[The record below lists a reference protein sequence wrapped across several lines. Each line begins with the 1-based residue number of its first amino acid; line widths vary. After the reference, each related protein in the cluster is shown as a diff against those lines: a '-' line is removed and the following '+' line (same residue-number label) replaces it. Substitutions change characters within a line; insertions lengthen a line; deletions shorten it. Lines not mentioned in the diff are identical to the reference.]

1 MPCIPRIGPR
11 IRQATK
17 RRQMNPRRA
26 KAMVLGSLLLL
37 ALVAGLWLSGRL
49 ALWLLGLRDPVQL
62 GTYLGYLRA
71 LDLEAVRPHAT
82 TIHLAGWAGFGLPLA
97 SWLAIAVAL
106 FWPRAR
112 AFHGNARFATRGDI
126 ARAGLLKGCPEGILI
141 GRYRGDYLY
150 LGGTRHVILTAPTR
164 SGKTSSVAIPVL
176 LTYRHS
182 VVCLD
187 LKGELYQAT
196 SGYRAATG
204 QAIYR
209 FAPYAEDGR
218 THRFNPLTAISADP
232 QLRVSELQ
240 TLATILYPDE
250 AGKDPFWSLQ
260 SRAAF
265 VAFAAYLFE
274 AWEALAAPAGG
285 TTLDDPTG
293 SRAFPTLERIHRFS
307 TGDGGELKAFL
318 KQRREAPFASAATR
332 TALASLV
339 NMAEQTL
346 SSVIASTQA
355 PLQQFLSPT
364 LAAATNATDFDLQQL
379 RHRPSTIYVVIPP
392 HRLGEARKL
401 LNLFFSV
408 VLGEN
413 LRQTPQEDPSSR
425 YQLLLLLDEFT
436 AMGRIDVLSARI
448 ALTAGY
454 GVRDLAIIQSL
465 SQLDATYGADEAR
478 SFLTNHAA
486 SVIFTPREQRDAE
499 AYSTALGDT
508 TVKRRSRGTGK
519 GGTTYTHSEERRP
532 LLLPQELKELPGDE
546 EIIFLEGCRPIRCR
560 KNWFFKDRRLR
571 KRLIAAA
578 VLRYPRDRV
587 RSRGHPL

>member
-1 MPCIPRIGPR
+1 MRTLRG
-11 IRQATK
+11 
-17 RRQMNPRRA
+17 
-26 KAMVLGSLLLL
+26 KAIVLGGLLPLVL
-37 ALVAGLWLSGRL
+37 AAGLWLSGWL
-49 ALWLLGLRDPVQL
+49 VLWLLGLRRPLQL
-62 GTYLGYLRA
+62 DTYLAYALA
-71 LDLEAVRPHAT
+71 LDLDAVRPYAT
-82 TIHLAGWAGFGLPLA
+82 RIHLAGWAGFGLPLVV
-97 SWLAIAVAL
+97 WLIAVTATL
-106 FWPRAR
+106 WPRKR
-112 AFHGNARFATRGDI
+112 AFHGNARFARRGDM
-126 ARAGLLKGCPEGILI
+126 ARAGLLEACPEGILV
-141 GRYRGDYLY
+141 GRYHGDYLY

-176 LTYRHS
+176 LTYQHS

-187 LKGELYQAT
+187 LKGELYQTT

-204 QAIYR
+204 QAVYR
-209 FAPYAEDGR
+209 FAPYAEDGC

-232 QLRVSELQ
+232 QLRISELQ

-265 VAFAAYLFE
+265 VAFAAWLFE
-274 AWEALAAPAGG
+274 AWEAGAPAAAG
-285 TTLDDPTG
+285 TNLDSLSGRP
-293 SRAFPTLERIHRFS
+293 AFPSLERIHRFS

-318 KQRREAPFASAATR
+318 QQRRGAPFASAATR
-332 TALASLV
+332 AALASLA

-346 SSVIASTQA
+346 SSVLASTQA

-379 RHRPSTIYVVIPP
+379 RRRPSTVYVVIPP

-401 LNLFFSV
+401 LNLFFSM
-408 VLGEN
+408 VLGQN
-413 LRQTPQEDPSSR
+413 LRQTPQADPSSR

-436 AMGRIDVLSARI
+436 AMGRVEVLSARI

-454 GVRDLAIIQSL
+454 GIRDLSIIQSL

-478 SFLTNHAA
+478 SFITNHAA
-486 SVIFTPREQRDAE
+486 SVVFTPREQHDAE

-508 TVKRRSRGTGK
+508 TVKRRNRSTGK
-519 GGTTYTHSEERRP
+519 GGTNWTHAEERRA
-532 LLLPQELKELPGDE
+532 LLLPQELKELPEDE

-560 KNWFFKDRRLR
+560 KNWYFKDRRLR
-571 KRLIAAA
+571 RRIMPPAALPPSPPTGHGMLTA
-578 VLRYPRDRV
+578 PRR
-587 RSRGHPL
+587 P

>member
-1 MPCIPRIGPR
+1 MSALRGKMI
-11 IRQATK
+11 
-17 RRQMNPRRA
+17 
-26 KAMVLGSLLLL
+26 VLGGLLLL
-37 ALVAGLWLSGRL
+37 ALAVGLWVSGWL
-49 ALWLLGLRDPVQL
+49 ALWLLGLRDPPQL

-71 LDLEAVRPHAT
+71 LDLDAVRPYAT
-82 TIHLAGWAGFGLPLA
+82 TLRLAGWAGFGLPLA
-97 SWLAIAVAL
+97 LWAIAAAAML
-106 FWPRAR
+106 WPRAR

-126 ARAGLLKGCPEGILI
+126 ARAGLLEDCPEGILI

-187 LKGELYQAT
+187 LKGELYQST

-209 FAPYAEDGR
+209 FAPYAEDGC

-232 QLRVSELQ
+232 QLRISELQ

-250 AGKDPFWSLQ
+250 ASKDPFWSLQ

-274 AWEALAAPAGG
+274 AWEAQAAPAV
-285 TTLDDPTG
+285 G
-293 SRAFPTLERIHRFS
+293 SHPDRPNGSPAFPSLERIYRFS

-318 KQRREAPFASAATR
+318 QQRREAPFASAATR
-332 TALASLV
+332 TAFASLT

-346 SSVIASTQA
+346 SSVIATTQA
-355 PLQQFLSPT
+355 PLQQFLSPA

-379 RHRPSTIYVVIPP
+379 RRRPSTVYVVIPP

-408 VLGEN
+408 VLGQN

-425 YQLLLLLDEFT
+425 YQMLLLLDEFT
-436 AMGRIDVLSARI
+436 AMGRVDVLSARI

-454 GVRDLAIIQSL
+454 GVRDLSIIQSL
-465 SQLDATYGADEAR
+465 SQLDATYGPDEAR

-486 SVIFTPREQRDAE
+486 SVVFTPREQHDAE
-499 AYSTALGDT
+499 TYSTALGDT
-508 TVKRRSRGTGK
+508 TLNRRNRSTGK
-519 GGTTYTHSEERRP
+519 GGTTYTHTEERRA
-532 LLLPQELKELPGDE
+532 LLLPQELKELPEDE

-560 KNWFFKDRRLR
+560 KNWYFKDRRLR
-571 KRLIAAA
+571 KRLLAPA
-578 VLRYPRDRV
+578 VLRYPRDRA
-587 RSRGHPL
+587 RSRCHPL

>member
-1 MPCIPRIGPR
+1 MSTLRGK
-11 IRQATK
+11 T
-17 RRQMNPRRA
+17 
-26 KAMVLGSLLLL
+26 MVLGGLLLL
-37 ALVAGLWLSGRL
+37 ALAGGLWLSGWL
-49 ALWLLGLRDPVQL
+49 TLWLLGLRDPLQF
-62 GTYLGYLRA
+62 GTYLDYVRA
-71 LDLEAVRPHAT
+71 LDLDTVRPYAT
-82 TIHLAGWAGFGLPLA
+82 TIRLAGWTGFGLPLA
-97 SWLAIAVAL
+97 SWLIAATAML
-106 FWPRAR
+106 WPRAR
-112 AFHGNARFATRGDI
+112 ALHGNARFATRADI
-126 ARAGLLKGCPEGILI
+126 ARAGLLQAGPEGILI

-187 LKGELYQAT
+187 LKGELHQAT

-204 QAIYR
+204 QVIYR

-218 THRFNPLTAISADP
+218 THRFNPLTAVSADP
-232 QLRVSELQ
+232 RLRVSELQ

-265 VAFAAYLFE
+265 VAFAAWLFE
-274 AWEALAAPAGG
+274 AWDARAAPATGANPDNPK
-285 TTLDDPTG
+285 DDPT
-293 SRAFPTLERIHRFS
+293 FPSLERIHRFS

-318 KQRREAPFASAATR
+318 RERMAAPFVNTTTR
-332 TALASLV
+332 TALGSLI
-339 NMAEQTL
+339 NMAEQTF
-346 SSVIASTQA
+346 SSVIATTQA

-364 LAAATNATDFDLQQL
+364 LAAATNATDFDVQQL
-379 RHRPSTIYVVIPP
+379 RRRPSSVYVVIPP

-408 VLGEN
+408 VLGQN
-413 LRQTPQEDPSSR
+413 LRQTPQEDPSSK

-436 AMGRIDVLSARI
+436 AMGRVDALSSRI

-454 GVRDLAIIQSL
+454 GVRDLSIIQSL

-486 SVIFTPREQRDAE
+486 SVVFTPREQHDAE

-508 TVKRRSRGTGK
+508 TVKRRNRSTGK
-519 GGTTYTHSEERRP
+519 GGTTYTHTEERRA
-532 LLLPQELKELPGDE
+532 LLLPQELKELPDDE
-546 EIIFLEGCRPIRCR
+546 ELIFLEGCRPIRCR
-560 KNWFFKDRRLR
+560 KNWYFKDQRLR
-571 KRLIAAA
+571 RRILPPVAPP
-578 VLRYPRDRV
+578 PRPCADHAKPVAPPR
-587 RSRGHPL
+587 H